1 MWRSEAWTILGE
13 LWDNANEHQRK
24 ALRIA
29 QNDIEF
35 VDLMP
40 DDMVAVVRCK
50 DCKHYHEAEGWC
62 DEHSSFIDDRGEKC
76 RPWEGNDWR
85 MFEDYDFCSY
95 GKLKDGD

>member
-1 MWRSEAWTILGE
+1 MNDMWRSEAWTILGE

-50 DCKHYHEAEGWC
+50 DCVNGELCLNSQGAEYVVC
-62 DEHSSFIDDRGEKC
+62 SMDEHHVWLPNG
-76 RPWEGNDWR
+76 
-85 MFEDYDFCSY
+85 FCSY
-95 GKLKDGD
+95 GERKDGDG